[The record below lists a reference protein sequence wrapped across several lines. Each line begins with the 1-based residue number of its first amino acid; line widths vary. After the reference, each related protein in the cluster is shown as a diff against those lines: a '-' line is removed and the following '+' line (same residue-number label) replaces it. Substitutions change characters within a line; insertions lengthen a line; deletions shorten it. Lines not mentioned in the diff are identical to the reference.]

1 MPSTGCVVLGEDG
14 GVTPCVMMVS
24 RDGGH
29 RFSKVP
35 VGVVTLLAGVGVAG
49 DAHAGVTVQHRSRVA
64 ADPTQPNLR
73 QVHLMH
79 AELFDELREQGFDV
93 RPGQLGE
100 NITTRGLDLLALPRG
115 TRLRIGATAVVEVT
129 GLRNPC
135 AQIDDFMPGLLKAVV
150 HRAADGS
157 LVRKAGVMG
166 VVTSGGVVAA
176 GDAIRV
182 ELPQGAHEPLDRV

>member
-1 MPSTGCVVLGEDG
+1 MPTVIG
-14 GVTPCVMMVS
+14 VS
-24 RDGGH
+24 RDGAH

-35 VGVVTLLAGVGVAG
+35 VDVVTLLAGLGVAG
-49 DAHAGVTVQHRSRVA
+49 DAHAGVTVQHRSRVV

-100 NITTRGLDLLALPRG
+100 NITTKGLDLLGLSRG
-115 TRLRIGATAVVEVT
+115 TQLRIGATAVVEVT

-135 AQIDDFMPGLLKAVV
+135 AQIDGFMPGLLKAVV
-150 HRAADGS
+150 QRGTDGV
-157 LVRKAGVMG
+157 LVRKAGIMG
-166 VVTSGGVVAA
+166 VVRTGGAVAP
-176 GDAIRV
+176 GDLIAV
-182 ELPQGAHEPLDRV
+182 EPPGGAHEPLDRV